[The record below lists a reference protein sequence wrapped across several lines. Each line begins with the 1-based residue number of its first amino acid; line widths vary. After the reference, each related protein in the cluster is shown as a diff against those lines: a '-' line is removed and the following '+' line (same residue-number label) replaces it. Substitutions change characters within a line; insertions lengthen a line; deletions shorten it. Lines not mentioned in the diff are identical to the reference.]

1 MTFPDLQRYI
11 QYFLFSLIFL
21 LLLFL
26 GLTEQCELIQLEFQ
40 LIFNNSLFI
49 EQYKKNNESSK
60 RMESF

>member
-49 EQYKKNNESSK
+49 EQYKKKLKE
-60 RMESF
+60 